1 MTEPSNRRYNRRLR
15 ALTQPR
21 STHGRRSARR
31 RVVAAYPWIWA
42 RATLAAIVA
51 VVVGV
56 GGAGG
61 TYALLSV
68 TAPFS
73 GATLTAG
80 TLGMQLN
87 GASSASLGA
96 FAVSPNTP
104 VAKPFSVAITGDV
117 PATLRAEIA
126 ASSTS
131 ITSYARAR
139 ITPVAGAAACEA
151 GLGGSQKALNGY
163 DEPLS
168 GGSLAA
174 GATRWYCFEV
184 ALATGTPATVSG
196 QGLTFTVTVR
206 GTQSE
211 N

>member
-1 MTEPSNRRYNRRLR
+1 M
-15 ALTQPR
+15 
-21 STHGRRSARR
+21 
-31 RVVAAYPWIWA
+31 WIWA

-68 TAPFS
+68 TTPFS

-80 TLGMQLN
+80 TLGLQLN
-87 GASSASLGA
+87 GASSASLDA

-104 VAKPFSVAITGDV
+104 VAKPFSVTITGDV
-117 PATLRAEIA
+117 PATLRADITA
-126 ASSTS
+126 DSTS

-139 ITPVAGAAACEA
+139 ITRVTDTTACA
-151 GLGGSQKALNGY
+151 INLTGSQGALQGY
-163 DEPLS
+163 SETLG

-184 ALATGTPATVSG
+184 ALATNTPATVSG
-196 QGLTFTVTVR
+196 EGLTFTVTIT

>member
-1 MTEPSNRRYNRRLR
+1 MAGQLGI
-15 ALTQPR
+15 L
-21 STHGRRSARR
+21 
-31 RVVAAYPWIWA
+31 A
-42 RATLAAIVA
+42 RATLATSVA
-51 VVVGV
+51 VAVGV

-68 TAPFS
+68 TTQTP

-80 TLGMQLN
+80 TLGLQLN
-87 GASSASLGA
+87 GASSAALGA

-104 VAKPFSVAITGDV
+104 VAKALSVKNTGDV

-126 ASSTS
+126 ATSTA

-139 ITPVAGAAACEA
+139 ITPVASAAACEA
-151 GLGGSQKALNGY
+151 GLSGSQKTLNGY

-184 ALATGTPATVSG
+184 ALATSTPATVSG

-206 GTQSE
+206 GTQSVS
-211 N
+211 